1 MKNLFLVLLILI
13 GINAAYS
20 QSKNPDEI
28 LKRVTETFE
37 MIEDY
42 EVDVLINVNVKFLK
56 MPDRKAKI
64 FYKQPDKIFVESEGF
79 ALLPKQGLNFSPLT
93 FLQTAHTA
101 LIDRVEELN
110 RINTTV
116 IKVIPIGNKSDIILS
131 TLWIDES
138 RNLIMKIESSTKPD
152 GSIVIEFQYSK
163 IDDNFYLPS
172 TIVFT
177 FDVDKV
183 YFPTG
188 ITGEMN
194 SESEKKDKKNDIA
207 KQGKV
212 TITYSNYKVNQ
223 GLSDELFK
231 KESPN

>member
-1 MKNLFLVLLILI
+1 MKKVFLILLIL
-13 GINAAYS
+13 NAFNYVTP
-20 QSKNPDEI
+20 QSHNPDEI
-28 LKRVTETFE
+28 LKRVTETFN
-37 MIEDY
+37 MIKDY

-56 MPDRKAKI
+56 MPDRQAKI

-93 FLQTAHTA
+93 FLKTAHTA
-101 LIDRVEELN
+101 LFDRMETLN
-110 RINTTV
+110 GINTTV
-116 IKVIPIGNKSDIILS
+116 IKVIPAGNNSDIILS

-152 GSIVIEFQYSK
+152 GSIIIEFQYSK
-163 IDDNFYLPS
+163 IDNTFYLPS
-172 TIVFT
+172 TMIFT

-183 YFPTG
+183 SFPAG
-188 ITGEMN
+188 ITGDMN
-194 SESEKKDKKNDIA
+194 SESKKKDEKDDIA
-207 KQGKV
+207 KHGKV

-231 KESPN
+231 KETVD